1 MNTPNKLLME
11 QARES
16 LKGKWGVNVLVAFV
30 YIFISLLLPVKPL
43 TVATLTKIV
52 IMSPLWLGLAMFYLA
67 FSRGENPKFSYF
79 FIGFK
84 SWIRSMKAYTL
95 MMLLVLCWIL
105 LLIIPGFIM
114 GLAYSQ
120 TVYILADDKSIG
132 VYNAI
137 KKSRAMM
144 KGHKLKLFYLYCRFS
159 GWMLLSV
166 LTLGVGFLWVLPYI
180 QTTRAKFYEDI
191 KGGEQSS
198 ETQE

>member
-95 MMLLVLCWIL
+95 MMLLLLCWFL

-137 KKSRAMM
+137 KRVE
-144 KGHKLKLFYLYCRFS
+144 L
-159 GWMLLSV
+159 
-166 LTLGVGFLWVLPYI
+166 
-180 QTTRAKFYEDI
+180 
-191 KGGEQSS
+191 
-198 ETQE
+198 